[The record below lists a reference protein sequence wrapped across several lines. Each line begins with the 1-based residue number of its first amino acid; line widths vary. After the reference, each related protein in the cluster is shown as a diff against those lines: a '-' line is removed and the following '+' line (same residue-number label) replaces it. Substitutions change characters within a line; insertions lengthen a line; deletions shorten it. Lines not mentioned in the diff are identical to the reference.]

1 MEPVVVVGAGLA
13 GVACARELVAAGVPV
28 RVLDRGHRVG
38 GRMASRRLDGRPVD
52 LGASYL
58 TVEDEDFAAVV
69 ADWERRGLA
78 RPWTDTF
85 AALEP
90 GQEPQT
96 KSGPL
101 RWGAPGGLR
110 ALVEDL
116 ATDLDV
122 ERTEVAA
129 LPAAATVVL
138 AMPDP
143 QALRVLGGTPAP
155 PLAEEVR
162 RALDRAWEPVIAVA
176 ARWPERGWDLDGA
189 FVNGHDVLA
198 WVADDGRRR
207 GDGAPVLVA
216 HSTPEFAAQHLA
228 DPQAAGPEVVAALR
242 EVLGLEEP
250 VATHVHRWTFAK
262 PSGERTAPYLLV
274 EGDGAAV
281 GVCGDG
287 WGPTSKVETAWLS
300 GRALGRRL
308 ADRVG

>member
-38 GRMASRRLDGRPVD
+38 GRMASRRLDGRAVD

-58 TVEDEDFAAVV
+58 TVDDEDFAAVV

-78 RPWTDTF
+78 RRWTDTF
-85 AALEP
+85 AVLEP
-90 GQEPQT
+90 GQEPQE

-110 ALVEDL
+110 SLVEDL
-116 ATDLDV
+116 AADLDV
-122 ERTEVAA
+122 ERTEVEA

-138 AMPDP
+138 AVPDP
-143 QALRVLGGTPAP
+143 QALRVLGGTPTP
-155 PLAEEVR
+155 PLAEQVR
-162 RALDRAWEPVIAVA
+162 RGLDRTWEPVIAVA
-176 ARWPERGWDLDGA
+176 ARWPERTWDLDGA

-216 HSTPEFAAQHLA
+216 HSTPGFAAQHLA
-228 DPQAAGPEVVAALR
+228 DPQASGPEVVAALR

-262 PSGERTAPYLLV
+262 PAGDRPAPYLLV
-274 EGDGAAV
+274 EDDDRAV

-308 ADRVG
+308 AERLA